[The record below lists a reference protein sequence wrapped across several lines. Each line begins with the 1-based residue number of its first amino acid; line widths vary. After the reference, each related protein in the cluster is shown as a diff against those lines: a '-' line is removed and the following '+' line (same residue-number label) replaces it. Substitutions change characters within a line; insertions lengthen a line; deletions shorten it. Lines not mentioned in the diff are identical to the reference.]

1 MTNLSELSRQRM
13 LNFLSTIKDKTD
25 DDGLK
30 AINEVESFIN
40 AKRYGLVWTSRKIRK
55 SEI

>member
-1 MTNLSELSRQRM
+1 M